1 MVKGLH
7 TMVHPVGES
16 GGIPPENFLNFT
28 PSEITSGTFSDHF
41 WFSNDMR

>member
-7 TMVHPVGES
+7 TMVYPVGES

-28 PSEITSGTFSDHF
+28 PSETTSGAFQTIFGF
-41 WFSNDMR
+41 QMT